1 MGSKMFYPGLA
12 LLVLGLTAMLTA
24 AAVQFL
30 PETLYFPVVEY
41 ATPDNIRF
49 TLLKNAELD
58 PAACEQGAHSVA
70 QAIGSSCPQCKVVAR
85 CVHGLDAERRKIL
98 SHEPLATPSVR
109 MPGGKLTMTLSTGDP
124 QLALGV
130 CQQIERQSASQPV
143 DQRLRCFPASVP
155 R

>member
-12 LLVLGLTAMLTA
+12 LLVLGLTAVLTA

-70 QAIGSSCPQCKVVAR
+70 QAIGSSCPECKVLAR
-85 CVHGLDAERRKIL
+85 CVRGLDAERRKIL

-109 MPGGKLTMTLSTGDP
+109 TPDGRVAMTISADDV
-124 QLALGV
+124 QLALNV
-130 CQQIERQSASQPV
+130 CRSSEQQGAAQPPA
-143 DQRLRCFPASVP
+143 QRPHCFPAFT
-155 R
+155 RR